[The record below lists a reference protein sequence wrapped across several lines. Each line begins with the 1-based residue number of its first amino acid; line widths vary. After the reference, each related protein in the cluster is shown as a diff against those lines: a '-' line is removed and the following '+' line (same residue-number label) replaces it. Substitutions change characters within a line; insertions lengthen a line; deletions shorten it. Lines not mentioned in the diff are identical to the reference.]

1 MKKCFALLTVC
12 LLLAGCLGSSAP
24 LVSEKDF
31 VFPFRGSTRVL
42 LFQQDS
48 RDPTRW
54 ETDSS
59 ALYTL
64 KRFDRKYA
72 VFSADQQFAEV
83 AFADLN
89 AEKELLLVQLRTIEK
104 DGETSREARYS
115 YGIAKR
121 IGDKLFFAFPSMK
134 DVSGALHER
143 LWVKYACKRET
154 APLSGDRCRD
164 LRSYTEVREVLTA
177 AEPDYKA
184 YLLIR

>member
-1 MKKCFALLTVC
+1 MRKCFALLTVC
-12 LLLAGCLGSSAP
+12 LLLTGCLGSSVP
-24 LVSEKDF
+24 LVPEKDL
-31 VFPFRGSTRVL
+31 VLPFRGDTQVL
-42 LFQQDS
+42 LFQQDG

-89 AEKELLLVQLRTIEK
+89 AEKALLLVQLRIIGK
-104 DGETSREARYS
+104 DADKNKEERYS
-115 YGIAKR
+115 YGIAKK
-121 IGDKLFFAFPSMK
+121 IDDKLLFAFPSMK
-134 DVSGALHER
+134 DVPGVLHEK
-143 LWVKYACKRET
+143 LWTKYACKHES

-164 LRSYTEVREVLTA
+164 LRSYAEVREVLTA
-177 AEPDYKA
+177 ADPVYKA

>member
-1 MKKCFALLTVC
+1 MKRCFALFTVC

-24 LVSEKDF
+24 LVPEKDL
-31 VFPFRGSTRVL
+31 VFPFRGSTQML

-64 KRFDRKYA
+64 KRSERKYA

-89 AEKELLLVQLRTIEK
+89 AEKELLLVQLGIIGK

-115 YGIAKR
+115 YGIAR
-121 IGDKLFFAFPSMK
+121 RVGDKLLFAFPSMK
-134 DVSGALHER
+134 DVSDALHER
-143 LWVKYACKRET
+143 LWVKYACTRET

-177 AEPDYKA
+177 AEPGYKA